1 MTTVAYSTPQA
12 LAKGPVAGIG
22 GGAQKVAKY
31 IEYTLPATFGT
42 NATDYIDLFNIPKG
56 AVVTGFTLTV
66 ADLDSGG
73 SATLTLSLG
82 DAASSTR
89 FLSASTIGQA
99 GGSSSTNASPLYKYT
114 VDDKVRLTATAAAA
128 TPSGGLLQLLF
139 EYLVPDQMVTS

>member
-22 GGAQKVAKY
+22 GGAAKVSKY

-66 ADLDSGG
+66 ADLDSG

-82 DAASSTR
+82 DSASSTR

-114 VDDKVRLTATAAAA
+114 TDDKIRLTATAAAA
-128 TPSGGLLQLLF
+128 TPTGGLLQLLF
-139 EYLVPDQMVTS
+139 EYVIPDQMVTS